1 MVDCPDDIV
10 VINWQ
15 VSHEHNRGA
24 FLNCGPEGENLPE
37 DQCIFVRGFR
47 VTRKFKIFPRL
58 KGAAGPNPD
67 PEGYDEEPDMEL
79 ISVPAVPKVTLCSS
93 KVSSLHIWLAKYR
106 DPLHILL
113 QFIAEVSTLD
123 KEFLHT
129 LHTLIPT

>member
-1 MVDCPDDIV
+1 
-10 VINWQ
+10 
-15 VSHEHNRGA
+15 
-24 FLNCGPEGENLPE
+24 
-37 DQCIFVRGFR
+37 
-47 VTRKFKIFPRL
+47 
-58 KGAAGPNPD
+58 
-67 PEGYDEEPDMEL
+67 MEL